1 VQWASPPMT
10 YHRIPSGEEYRRAR
24 SKPENRAR
32 KSFRAKI
39 ANALSCGRRAT
50 IRLEMGTPEIV
61 LGICEFVVLLFA
73 LSLHES
79 AHGWM
84 ASRLGDQTARMLGRI
99 TLNPIKHIDPMG
111 TILLPLVAMVTHI
124 PLIGWAKPTPV
135 NTRNFKNFVR
145 DDILTT
151 LAGPV
156 SNVIGSVVSLLVLI
170 VIAKTSPIGS
180 LCVRS
185 VAMRGISGLDPQ
197 LLAASPVAYPLSLI
211 FYIGMLL
218 NLFLAAFNL
227 LPLPPLDGSHIF
239 RHMLPF
245 RWLPVYDRLGI
256 LSLFLMLFFGGR
268 VTMAMVNPVLGFF
281 RVLLLSI

>member
-1 VQWASPPMT
+1 
-10 YHRIPSGEEYRRAR
+10 
-24 SKPENRAR
+24 
-32 KSFRAKI
+32 
-39 ANALSCGRRAT
+39 
-50 IRLEMGTPEIV
+50 MGTSEIAV
-61 LGICEFVVLLFA
+61 GICEFVVLLFA

-99 TLNPIKHIDPMG
+99 TLNPIKHIDPVG
-111 TILLPLVAMVTHI
+111 TIMLPLVAMVTHV

-135 NTRNFKNFVR
+135 NTRNFKNYVR

-156 SNVIGSVVSLLVLI
+156 GNVLGSVVSLLVLI
-170 VIAKTSPIGS
+170 IIAKTSPVGLVS
-180 LCVRS
+180 VQT
-185 VAMRGISGLDPQ
+185 VAMRGISGLDPR
-197 LLAASPVAYPLSLI
+197 LLALSPIAYPLSLI
-211 FYIGMLL
+211 FYIGVLL

-239 RHMLPF
+239 RHMLPQ

-256 LSLFLMLFFGGR
+256 LSLFLMLFFGGG

-281 RVLLLSI
+281 RVLLLSL

>member
-1 VQWASPPMT
+1 
-10 YHRIPSGEEYRRAR
+10 
-24 SKPENRAR
+24 
-32 KSFRAKI
+32 
-39 ANALSCGRRAT
+39 
-50 IRLEMGTPEIV
+50 MGTRELV
-61 LGICEFVVLLFA
+61 LVFEFVVLLFA

-99 TLNPIKHIDPMG
+99 TLNPIKHIDPIG
-111 TILLPLVAMVTHI
+111 TILLPLVAMVTHV

-135 NTRNFKNFVR
+135 NTRNFKNYVR

-180 LCVRS
+180 ISVKS
-185 VAMRGISGLDPQ
+185 VAMHGIATDPQ
-197 LLAASPVAYPLSLI
+197 LLAVSPVAYPLTLI
-211 FYIGMLL
+211 FYLSMLL

-239 RHMLPF
+239 RHILPY
-245 RWLPVYDRLGI
+245 RWLPIYDRLGI
-256 LSLFLMLFFGGR
+256 ISLFLMLLFGGG
-268 VTMAMVNPVLGFF
+268 VAFAIINPVLAFF
-281 RVLLLSI
+281 RLLLLSI